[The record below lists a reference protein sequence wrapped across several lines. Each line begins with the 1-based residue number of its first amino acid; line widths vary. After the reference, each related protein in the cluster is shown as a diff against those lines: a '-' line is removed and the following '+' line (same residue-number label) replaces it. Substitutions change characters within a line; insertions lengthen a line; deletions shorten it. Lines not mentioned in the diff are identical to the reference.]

1 MKSLVSAEL
10 LKLRSTRSAWIP
22 LAVALAM
29 AVAAVMANTMAAGHG
44 GNPHLSPAALP
55 GLLRASGGQIV
66 DGAVLLAWIVLSAGE
81 FRHRTS
87 VTTFLS
93 EPNRLRIVAAKL
105 ICAAL
110 TGAAV
115 GLLAEAL
122 SAATSAASLSAHH
135 VPLAWSQPGVLGAA
149 VAAAAARRPVRH
161 ARRRPRTAAA
171 QYRRRAGLGTDVG
184 VRHRR
189 DHPRADRR
197 TRHHPLAARSLRK
210 RRAARRISGRH
221 RTVRGRGTRGPCR
234 LRGCASGR
242 GCSTD
247 RPARDRHHHELTSQ
261 RKGGPG
267 SPRDHQLGPPGPLAS
282 P

>member
-29 AVAAVMANTMAAGHG
+29 AVAAVMASTMAAGHG

-149 VAAAAARRPVRH
+149 VAVPLLAALYGMLGVGLGLLLRN
-161 ARRRPRTAAA
+161 TAAA
-171 QYRRRAGLGTDVG
+171 LGLALMWAFVIEGIIPALIGEPGIIRWLPEASANAVLHGGSPAATALSAG
-184 VRHRR
+184 
-189 DHPRADRR
+189 AA
-197 TRHHPLAARSLRK
+197 LAVLAGY
-210 RRAARRISGRH
+210 AAVLAGAGAAL
-221 RTVRGRGTRGPCR
+221 TVRREIGT
-234 LRGCASGR
+234 
-242 GCSTD
+242 T
-247 RPARDRHHHELTSQ
+247 TS
-261 RKGGPG
+261 
-267 SPRDHQLGPPGPLAS
+267 
-282 P
+282 